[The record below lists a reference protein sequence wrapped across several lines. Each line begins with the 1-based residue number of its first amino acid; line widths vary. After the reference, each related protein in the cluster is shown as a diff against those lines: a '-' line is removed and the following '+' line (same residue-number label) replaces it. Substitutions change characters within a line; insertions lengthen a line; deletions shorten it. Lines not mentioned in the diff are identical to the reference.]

1 MRGGE
6 EEKVGPVS
14 RSDAFFHAVFTFY
27 RKSFPFQ
34 PPSPILPSV
43 SIQSEYPPHH
53 VQPALTGTTLMQ
65 SYVHPVYLWHDMGGL
80 SISGGVSQIFFKG
93 NPLLFIFNYQ

>member
-34 PPSPILPSV
+34 PP
-43 SIQSEYPPHH
+43 PPH
-53 VQPALTGTTLMQ
+53 PPLGFNSIGISAAPRSTGINGDDLNAI
-65 SYVHPVYLWHDMGGL
+65 VHPVYLWHDMGGL

>member
-34 PPSPILPSV
+34 PP
-43 SIQSEYPPHH
+43 PPH
-53 VQPALTGTTLMQ
+53 PPLGFNSIGISAAPRLTGINGDDLNAIVRT
-65 SYVHPVYLWHDMGGL
+65 
-80 SISGGVSQIFFKG
+80 SGVFVARYGRAFDFGRSFTDFF
-93 NPLLFIFNYQ
+93 